1 MLISPVQRYYSLRGF
16 IIKEEISNGGIVMKS
31 ILAAILIFIQLLFTG
46 CESDTSRLSKN
57 ATVTATDYIELG
69 EATEKRTVEITDSDA
84 LKDLWEIIEAQQQ
97 CEPCEGDNYLAA
109 CPKLTLT
116 YPNGREVTISYT
128 WCSEEYGTASPDGA
142 PTVEL
147 TGECFLIHGDGITKR
162 YAVKDRETENRFH
175 SLLSEYVAN
184 TEPEPQPENDVLLVM
199 RHTNY
204 AWGKQDHGSVIDRNG
219 DMYTFDIASHSVSES
234 EFLGLMRELIETN
247 EPVKR
252 GVFDEN
258 KINQILDEAE
268 KVDASA
274 KYSERTV
281 SYDRGQ
287 DTLYVLRG
295 DTLITLR
302 SMGDWERELKDS
314 AARKICQIY
323 DNRNNAEITRNV
335 IDNVISGLKNLFAA

>member
-1 MLISPVQRYYSLRGF
+1 
-16 IIKEEISNGGIVMKS
+16 MKS
-31 ILAAILIFIQLLFTG
+31 ILATILTVISLLFTG
-46 CESDTSRLSKN
+46 CETDTSRLSKN
-57 ATVTATDYIELG
+57 AAVTATDYIELG
-69 EATEKRTVEITDSDA
+69 ETTEKRTVEITDSDA

-128 WCSEEYGTASPDGA
+128 WCSEEYGTDPVDGA
-142 PTVEL
+142 PTVSP
-147 TGECFLIHGDGITKR
+147 TGECFLIRGDGFTRR
-162 YAVKDRETENRFH
+162 YAVKDRETENRFR

-184 TEPEPQPENDVLLVM
+184 TEPEPQPDNDVLLVM
-199 RHTNY
+199 RYTNC

-219 DMYTFDIASHSVSES
+219 DMYTFDIASHDVSES
-234 EFLGLMRELIETN
+234 EFLGLMRELIKTN

-252 GVFDEN
+252 GVFTEN

-274 KYSERTV
+274 KYSERTA

-295 DTLITLR
+295 DALITLR
-302 SMGDWERELKDS
+302 SMGDWERELNDP
-314 AARKICQIY
+314 AAKKICQIY
-323 DNRNNAEITRNV
+323 DNRNNAEITRIV
-335 IDNVISGLKNLFAA
+335 IDKVTSGLRDFFAA